1 MIRTALLG
9 TPKAA
14 VPTIDVLAGLTDLRA
29 VVTRPDQRRGRGGAP
44 APPDAKV
51 RAAEHEVP
59 VRQPATS
66 AALDTAIAAMEL
78 DLAVVVSYGMIVRAA
93 TLARPRLG
101 MVNLHFS
108 LLPRWRG
115 AAPVERAILAGD
127 DVTGVSLMRMDAGLD
142 TGPVLSAWR
151 TSIGDDEDAGALSE
165 RLALGGAELLAMY
178 LGALEREA
186 LEPVAQEESMV
197 TWAPRLVVSEARLDF
212 HQPAEQVVRAV
223 RAFCPRPGA
232 HTTWRGKRFKILR
245 ARLAPGR
252 LEPGC
257 LEIDDIGVRVGTAKR
272 CLALMIVQPEG
283 RKAMDALAWL
293 RGVKG
298 DPGRLG

>member
-1 MIRTALLG
+1 MRTALLG
-9 TPKAA
+9 TSKEA
-14 VPTIDVLAGLTDLRA
+14 VPAIDVLAGLTDLRA
-29 VVTRPDQRRGRGGAP
+29 VVTRPDQPRGRGGAP

-51 RAAEHEVP
+51 RAAEQDIP

-66 AALDTAIAAMEL
+66 AALDAAIAAMDL

-151 TSIGDDEDAGALSE
+151 TSIGEDEDAGTLSE
-165 RLALGGAELLAMY
+165 RLARGGAELLATQ
-178 LGALEREA
+178 LGELEREA
-186 LEPVAQEESMV
+186 LAPAPQEESMV

-245 ARLAPGR
+245 ARVAPGR
-252 LEPGC
+252 LAPGC
-257 LEIDDIGVRVGTAKR
+257 LEIDGIGVRVGTAR
-272 CLALMIVQPEG
+272 GCLALMIVQPEG

>member
-1 MIRTALLG
+1 MRAALLG
-9 TPKAA
+9 TSQEA
-14 VPTIDVLAGLTDLRA
+14 VPAIDILAGSTDLRA
-29 VVTRPDQRRGRGGAP
+29 VIARPDRPRGRGRAP
-44 APPDAKV
+44 APPASKV
-51 RAAEHEVP
+51 RAVEHGVS
-59 VRQPATS
+59 VYQPATP
-66 AALDTAIAAMEL
+66 AALDADIAGMDL
-78 DLAVVVSYGMIVRAA
+78 DLAVVVSYGMIVRAH

-142 TGPVLSAWR
+142 AGPVLAAWR
-151 TSIGDDEDAGALSE
+151 TSIGEDEDAGALSE
-165 RLALGGAELLAMY
+165 RLALGGAELLATN
-178 LGALEREA
+178 LGMLERGE
-186 LEPVAQEESMV
+186 LEPVAQQDSMV

-212 HQPAEQVVRAV
+212 HQPVEQVARAV

-245 ARLAPGR
+245 ARPVPGR

-257 LEIDDIGVRVGTAKR
+257 LQIDEDGVRVGTATG
-272 CLALMIVQPEG
+272 CLALRTVQPEG

-293 RGVKG
+293 RGVRG
-298 DPGRLG
+298 DPGPFG

>member
-1 MIRTALLG
+1 MRTALLG
-9 TPKAA
+9 TSKEA
-14 VPTIDVLAGLTDLRA
+14 VPAIDILAGLTDLRA
-29 VVTRPDQRRGRGGAP
+29 VITRPDRPRGRGGAP
-44 APPDAKV
+44 APPYAKV
-51 RAAEHEVP
+51 RAAEQDIP

-66 AALDTAIAAMEL
+66 AALDAAIAAMDL

-151 TSIGDDEDAGALSE
+151 TSIGEDEHAGTLSE
-165 RLALGGAELLAMY
+165 RLALGGAELLAAH
-178 LGALEREA
+178 LGELEREA

-245 ARLAPGR
+245 ARVAPGR

-257 LEIDDIGVRVGTAKR
+257 LEIDDIGVMVGTAR
-272 CLALMIVQPEG
+272 GCLALTIVQPEG

>member
-1 MIRTALLG
+1 MRAALLG
-9 TPKAA
+9 TSQEA
-14 VPTIDVLAGLTDLRA
+14 VPAINILAGSAALRA
-29 VVTRPDQRRGRGGAP
+29 VITRPDRPRGRGRAP
-44 APPDAKV
+44 APPASKV
-51 RAAEHEVP
+51 RAVEQGVP
-59 VRQPATS
+59 VRQPTTP
-66 AALDTAIAAMEL
+66 AALDADIAGMDL
-78 DLAVVVSYGMIVRAA
+78 DLAVVVSYGMIVPAA

-127 DVTGVSLMRMDAGLD
+127 EVTGVSLMRMEAGLD
-142 TGPVLSAWR
+142 AGPVLAAWR
-151 TSIGDDEDAGALSE
+151 TSIGEDEDAGALSE
-165 RLALGGAELLAMY
+165 RLALGGAELLATN
-178 LGALEREA
+178 LGVLERGE
-186 LEPVAQEESMV
+186 LEPVAQQDSMV

-212 HQPAEQVVRAV
+212 HQPVEQVARAV

-245 ARLAPGR
+245 ARPVPGR

-257 LEIDDIGVRVGTAKR
+257 LQIDEDGVRVGTATG
-272 CLALMIVQPEG
+272 CLALRTVQPEG

-293 RGVKG
+293 RGVRG
-298 DPGRLG
+298 DPGRFG